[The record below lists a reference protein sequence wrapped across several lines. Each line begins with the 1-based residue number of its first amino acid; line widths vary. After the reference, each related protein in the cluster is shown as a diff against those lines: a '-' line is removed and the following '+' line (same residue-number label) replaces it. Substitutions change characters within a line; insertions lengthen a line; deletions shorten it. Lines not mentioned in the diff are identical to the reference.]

1 MTAVRYPGLLL
12 ADDARRRGGRPPIGE
27 DTILRYGICAGI
39 VAPMGAARKITV
51 EVPEDLLRKAQRSTG
66 SGITATIRAG
76 LELVAAK
83 RAYASLRKLRGKV
96 KFSVSIDDLR
106 EDRA

>member
-1 MTAVRYPGLLL
+1 MST
-12 ADDARRRGGRPPIGE
+12 
-27 DTILRYGICAGI
+27 
-39 VAPMGAARKITV
+39 ARKITV

-83 RAYASLRKLRGKV
+83 RAYASIRKLRGKV
-96 KFSVSIDDLR
+96 NFSVSIDELR
-106 EDRA
+106 EDRS

>member
-1 MTAVRYPGLLL
+1 M
-12 ADDARRRGGRPPIGE
+12 ADVGE

-39 VAPMGAARKITV
+39 MTRMGAARKITV

-83 RAYASLRKLRGKV
+83 RAYANLRKLRGKV

>member
-1 MTAVRYPGLLL
+1 MTR
-12 ADDARRRGGRPPIGE
+12 
-27 DTILRYGICAGI
+27 
-39 VAPMGAARKITV
+39 MGAARKITV

-83 RAYASLRKLRGKV
+83 RAYANLRKLRGKV